1 MYVIYNNQKYE
12 CKRHKVSKYIAI
24 YKGLPNDFP
33 STVEGEIAIYD
44 DYYTLLDIVNTADYL
59 RQEFSN
65 GILILHKLPE
75 PIEPESTF
83 NARIDELEKEN
94 VELVAAIEKGL
105 NL

>member
-24 YKGLPNDFP
+24 YKGFPNDFP
-33 STVEGEIAIYD
+33 STVEGEIALYD
-44 DYYTLLDIVNTADYL
+44 DDTLLDIVNTSDYL

-75 PIEPESTF
+75 PIEPESTL
-83 NARIDELEKEN
+83 NERIDELEKEN
-94 VELVAAIEKGL
+94 EALVAAIEKGL

>member
-44 DYYTLLDIVNTADYL
+44 DDILLDIVNTSDYL

-75 PIEPESTF
+75 PIEQESTF

>member
-24 YKGLPNDFP
+24 YKGLSNDFP

-44 DYYTLLDIVNTADYL
+44 DDILLDIVNTSDYL

>member
-44 DYYTLLDIVNTADYL
+44 DYDTLLDIVDTSDYL

-65 GILILHKLPE
+65 GILILYKFPE
-75 PIEPESTF
+75 PIEPESTL
-83 NARIDELEKEN
+83 NERIDELEKEN
-94 VELVAAIEKGL
+94 EALVAAIEKGL

>member
-33 STVEGEIAIYD
+33 STVEGEIALYD
-44 DYYTLLDIVNTADYL
+44 DDILLDIVNTSDYL